1 MPRPRYC
8 RNPSCEYCYHPPPG
22 FLVRNGTYHTQAH
35 GTVQRYKCRRCGRG
49 LSSQSESMYAYS
61 KRRIDLGEVFS
72 RLRGGS
78 SQRDIAREL
87 GCSRTAVATAML
99 RLARQAMSAHILLV
113 CGLGSSRRMCF
124 DGLVSALTSRDYP
137 TQISVLADAE
147 RQLILAMTHCTT
159 ERGGSRTE
167 AQKRRI
173 SRKRALWQPEP
184 QALSESIRLL
194 VNELGRFA
202 SPEGVH
208 IDTDEHPL
216 YAKVLATDLA
226 MRWFRHTGR
235 LSVRRTPGAA
245 PRTPENPLFLMN
257 YLDRMIR
264 HRMKE
269 HTRESIALGRNASA
283 QMHRMW
289 IFAWDHNTRQPRR
302 VGTTGE
308 PSRAE
313 AAGVAPVV
321 LNRLK
326 REFTTRR
333 CSLRSLAVPQ
343 SIRRVWTAELDSPPV
358 RWRRAQKT
366 RGPRVPAFALR
377 DLSFAYPHVE

>member
-1 MPRPRYC
+1 
-8 RNPSCEYCYHPPPG
+8 
-22 FLVRNGTYHTQAH
+22 
-35 GTVQRYKCRRCGRG
+35 
-49 LSSQSESMYAYS
+49 MYAYS

-99 RLARQAMSAHILLV
+99 RLARQAMSAHILLL
-113 CGLGSSRRMCF
+113 CGLGASPRMCF
-124 DGLVSALTSRDYP
+124 DGLVSALSSRDYP
-137 TQISVLADAE
+137 TQISVLADAG

-167 AQKRRI
+167 VQKRRI
-173 SRKRALWQPEP
+173 SRKRAVWQPKP
-184 QALSESIRLL
+184 GALSESIRLL

-202 SPEGVH
+202 SPAGVH

-216 YAKVLATDLA
+216 YARVLATDLA
-226 MRWFRHTGR
+226 MRWYREAGC
-235 LSVRRTPGAA
+235 LSVRRTSGSA
-245 PRTPENPLFLMN
+245 PRTPDNPLFLMN

-302 VGTTGE
+302 VGATGE

-313 AAGVAPVV
+313 AAGVSPVV
-321 LNRLK
+321 LKRLK

-333 CSLRSLAVPQ
+333 CSLRGIAVPQ
-343 SIRRVWTAELDSPPV
+343 SIRRVWTAALDSPPV
-358 RWRRAQKT
+358 RWRSVQKT